1 LGNAKECLLTL
12 WPSPLLALG
21 ASLEGV
27 IFFLE
32 ADLATFL
39 VAAGADI
46 VESDLRIKS
55 LIIYKLEGKK
65 SFY

>member
-1 LGNAKECLLTL
+1 VECELTL

-27 IFFLE
+27 VFFFE

-46 VESDLRIKS
+46 VESDLRIES

>member
-1 LGNAKECLLTL
+1 
-12 WPSPLLALG
+12 LALG

-27 IFFLE
+27 VFFFE

-46 VESDLRIKS
+46 VESDLRIES

>member
-1 LGNAKECLLTL
+1 MVIILTL

-21 ASLEGV
+21 ASFEGV

-32 ADLATFL
+32 ADLAAFL

-46 VESDLRIKS
+46 VDFRLRIVKF
-55 LIIYKLEGKK
+55 L
-65 SFY
+65 

>member
-1 LGNAKECLLTL
+1 MVIILTL

-46 VESDLRIKS
+46 VDFCLRIVKFNN
-55 LIIYKLEGKK
+55 L
-65 SFY
+65 